1 MLAFVFQSY
10 VVREVVELATAV
22 SDKQTL
28 QAKDDMLKFGMKYKS
43 ESTRLN

>member
-22 SDKQTL
+22 SDKQTP
-28 QAKDDMLKFGMKYKS
+28 QAKDDMLKFRMKYKS
-43 ESTRLN
+43 ESTWLH